1 MAAEPRTVPVEPGSQ
16 LDAALDAT
24 PDAPLLLERAGR
36 LYRLEPV
43 GRSARVLEAG
53 ADEERVRQALRQGAG
68 FLNGIDV
75 EELLADIRAQRGQD
89 SQGRPGDC

>member
-1 MAAEPRTVPVEPGSQ
+1 MAAEPRTLPVEPGSQ

-43 GRSARVLEAG
+43 GVSAHAKDAG
-53 ADEERVRQALRQGAG
+53 LDPAGVRAALRRGAG
-68 FLNGIDV
+68 FLKGVDV

-89 SQGRPGDC
+89 SQGRPGDY